1 MCFVLFSWQ
10 IPKPVALARRE
21 ERGED
26 KGMVLQQMDNS
37 STDGNIP
44 KLEVEIKAE
53 GDDEGEDE
61 FLSHSTVTWDQPRRL
76 ANH

>member
-1 MCFVLFSWQ
+1 MLFSWQ
-10 IPKPVALARRE
+10 IPKPVALAQRDERR
-21 ERGED
+21 ED
-26 KGMVLQQMDNS
+26 KGVVLQQMDNS
-37 STDGNIP
+37 SADGIIP
-44 KLEVEIKAE
+44 KLEVEIKVE

>member
-1 MCFVLFSWQ
+1 MLFSWQ
-10 IPKPVALARRE
+10 IPKPVALAQRDERR
-21 ERGED
+21 ED
-26 KGMVLQQMDNS
+26 KGVVLQQMDNS
-37 STDGNIP
+37 SADGNIP
-44 KLEVEIKAE
+44 KLEVEIKVE

>member
-1 MCFVLFSWQ
+1 MFLFSWQ
-10 IPKPVALARRE
+10 IPKPVALTQRE
-21 ERGED
+21 ERRED
-26 KGMVLQQMDNS
+26 KWVMLQQMDNS
-37 STDGNIP
+37 SADGNIP

>member
-1 MCFVLFSWQ
+1 M
-10 IPKPVALARRE
+10 
-21 ERGED
+21 
-26 KGMVLQQMDNS
+26 GMVLQQMDNNS
-37 STDGNIP
+37 VDGNIP
-44 KLEVEIKAE
+44 KLEVEIMAD